1 MFRKLS
7 IASGLKSSSGLGQV
21 GGSSVAGAS
30 GSSGQGG
37 TSKEKK
43 KGKTVKY
50 TPYSKH
56 HLIHGNKN
64 DDDDDLDEV
73 AVISNTIPENVTY
86 GSGQQHSV
94 SGSSNGPRLV
104 PGIITSTG
112 FESKPYVPPPVPFAP
127 K

>member
-7 IASGLKSSSGLGQV
+7 IASGFKSSSG
-21 GGSSVAGAS
+21 S
-30 GSSGQGG
+30 SSGQGG
-37 TSKEKK
+37 VGQFYNKKEK

-56 HLIHGNKN
+56 LNH

-86 GSGQQHSV
+86 GSGQQRSV

-112 FESKPYVPPPVPFAP
+112 FESKPYVPPPAPFAP

>member
-7 IASGLKSSSGLGQV
+7 LASGFGKSSSGLGSS
-21 GGSSVAGAS
+21 GG
-30 GSSGQGG
+30 SGQGG
-37 TSKEKK
+37 GYKKEK

-50 TPYSKH
+50 TPYTKH
-56 HLIHGNKN
+56 LNHHEDD

-86 GSGQQHSV
+86 GGGQQHSV

-112 FESKPYVPPPVPFAP
+112 FESKPYVPPAVPFAP

>member
-7 IASGLKSSSGLGQV
+7 IASGFKSSSGAV
-21 GGSSVAGAS
+21 PGGH
-30 GSSGQGG
+30 GQG
-37 TSKEKK
+37 SHQYYNVKPAKKEKK
-43 KGKTVKY
+43 SVVKY
-50 TPYSKH
+50 HTTYSKH
-56 HLIHGNKN
+56 LNHDD

-94 SGSSNGPRLV
+94 QGSSNGPRLV

-112 FESKPYVPPPVPFAP
+112 FESKPYVPPTVPFAP

>member
-7 IASGLKSSSGLGQV
+7 IASGFKSSSGLGQV
-21 GGSSVAGAS
+21 GGSSVGGGS
-30 GSSGQGG
+30 GPSGQGG
-37 TSKEKK
+37 ISKEKK

-50 TPYSKH
+50 TPYSRH
-56 HLIHGNKN
+56 HGIRN

-94 SGSSNGPRLV
+94 SGSTNGPRLV

-112 FESKPYVPPPVPFAP
+112 FESKPYVPPPLPFAP

>member
-7 IASGLKSSSGLGQV
+7 IASGFKSSSDH
-21 GGSSVAGAS
+21 
-30 GSSGQGG
+30 GQG
-37 TSKEKK
+37 SHQYYNVKPVKKEKK
-43 KGKTVKY
+43 SVVKY
-50 TPYSKH
+50 HSSSYSKH
-56 HLIHGNKN
+56 LNHDD

-86 GSGQQHSV
+86 GGGQQHSV
-94 SGSSNGPRLV
+94 QGSSNGPRLV

-112 FESKPYVPPPVPFAP
+112 FESKPYVPPTVPFAP